1 MIALDFKTTYS
12 ALLEKVEKKIAEV
25 SAVRAPETLY
35 EPFSYIMSGGGKRI
49 RPVLTMIACGAV
61 GGNPLDVLPSAVAME
76 VLHNFTLAHD
86 DIMDSSPVRRGKPT
100 VHMKYNIPVGILL
113 GDVMVGHAYRLL
125 PSPNEHPRS
134 HDIFTEFTTALVEV
148 CVGQAYDIEFDEK
161 DDVSVED
168 YLMMI
173 DKKTSK
179 LLEASATIGAHAGN
193 ATREQVKA
201 LRCFAHNVGIA
212 FQIQDD
218 LLDITAE
225 QADFGKRIGQDI
237 IEGKKTYLI
246 LTLKEYPKS
255 DECKEMLELFFSKHG
270 LPEEYI
276 TKFKTAF
283 EEFGVFEKTHV
294 EIERYFSLALNELDK
309 LPQNEW
315 TEMLRGLVKSLNKR
329 KY

>member
-1 MIALDFKTTYS
+1 MINLDYRNNYNM
-12 ALLEKVEKKIAEV
+12 LLNKVETRISEV
-25 SAVRAPETLY
+25 AASREPMALY

-49 RPVLTMIACGAV
+49 RPVLTMISCGAV
-61 GGNPLDVLPSAVAME
+61 GGAPETALNQAVAME

-100 VHMKYNIPVGILL
+100 VHTKYSVPVGILL

-125 PSPNEHPRS
+125 PTCKEHRNSNEIIS
-134 HDIFTEFTTALVEV
+134 EFTTALVEV

-161 DDVSVED
+161 DDVSLDD

-179 LLEASATIGAHAGN
+179 LLEASAVIGAYTGN
-193 ATREQVKA
+193 GSESQVAA
-201 LRCFAHNVGIA
+201 LRSFAHNVGIA

-225 QADFGKRIGQDI
+225 QAEFGKRIGQDI

-246 LTLKEYPKS
+246 LALKELVKDMPTK
-255 DECKEMLELFFSKHG
+255 DMLNVFIKNHG
-270 LPEEYI
+270 LGEEFI
-276 TKFKTAF
+276 EKFRTAF
-283 EEFGVFEKTHV
+283 KENGAFEKAQKD
-294 EIERYFSLALNELDK
+294 IEKYFNQALDELSN

-315 TEMLRGLVKSLNKR
+315 TEMLRCMVASLNKR

>member
-1 MIALDFKTTYS
+1 M
-12 ALLEKVEKKIAEV
+12 LLGKVETRISEV
-25 SAVRAPETLY
+25 SSTREPMALY

-49 RPVLTMIACGAV
+49 RPVLTMISCGAV
-61 GGNPLDVLPSAVAME
+61 GGTPESALNQAVAME

-100 VHMKYNIPVGILL
+100 VHTKYNVPVGILL

-125 PSPNEHPRS
+125 PTCKEHRNSNE
-134 HDIFTEFTTALVEV
+134 IITEFTTALVEV

-161 DDVSVED
+161 ESVTLDD

-179 LLEASATIGAHAGN
+179 LLEASAAIGAYTGN
-193 ATREQVKA
+193 GTEKQISA
-201 LRCFAHNVGIA
+201 LRSFAHNVGIA

-218 LLDITAE
+218 LLDITAD
-225 QADFGKRIGQDI
+225 QAEFGKRIGQDI

-246 LTLKEYPKS
+246 LALKELAK
-255 DECKEMLELFFSKHG
+255 DKETKEMLDSFFEKHG
-270 LPEEYI
+270 LGEEYI
-276 TKFKTAF
+276 DRFRNAF
-283 EEFGVFEKTHV
+283 ADCGVFDKV
-294 EIERYFSLALNELDK
+294 KNEIDKYFDKALDELSN
-309 LPQNEW
+309 LPNNEW
-315 TEMLRGLVKSLNKR
+315 TEMLRCMVVSLNKR